1 MADQLSAVP
10 VIKILTLIKTNWIAF
25 TLFSFTVIT
34 VLALW
39 PLDHLPSVP
48 GSDKTHHV
56 IAYAALMFPTALR
69 RPNNWQLIGL
79 FFVAYRGAIELL
91 QPYNRYEEWPDMAA
105 NTAGLVCGLL
115 LAELVIRL
123 LPSHFRES

>member
-1 MADQLSAVP
+1 MADQPGAVP
-10 VIKILTLIKTNWIAF
+10 VIKILTFVKTNWVAF

-34 VLALW
+34 VLSLW

-48 GSDKTHHV
+48 GSDKTHHM

-69 RPNNWQLIGL
+69 RPHSWQLIGL
-79 FFVAYRGAIELL
+79 FFVAYSGAIELL
-91 QPYNRYEEWPDMAA
+91 QPYINRYGEWPDMAA
-105 NTAGLVCGLL
+105 NMAGLVCGLL

-123 LPSHFRES
+123 LPSHF